1 MTSATSSRILTL
13 LSLLQ
18 TRRGWSGQELAERLG
33 VTPRTV
39 RRDIDRLREL
49 EYRIEAWK
57 GPAGGYRLAAGS
69 ELPPLRFD
77 DEQAVA
83 IAVALRGAPA
93 LGVDIDEAAARALE
107 TVRQVMPSR
116 LRHRVD
122 GIRFTGPAD
131 ASPAARVA
139 PSVLEI
145 VSQAAR
151 ERHVLRFDY
160 TPSPE
165 TAPAAA
171 AESTPAAPRRVEP
184 HAVIARGGRWY
195 LVAWNLDRS
204 EWRVYRLDR
213 LTPRS
218 PLGASFDERTIPTG
232 DAGTFL
238 EARFKG
244 TSDANQWP
252 CAGDVLLR
260 VPAPE
265 AANWLPDA
273 TVMEVDATTCR
284 VHLGSWS
291 WTGVLASI
299 ARFDADFEVLGP
311 PELAVASA
319 ALATRFAPANGTAL
333 RKRLRDES
341 DGCARPSS
349 LGIADLGDTP

>member
-18 TRRGWSGQELAERLG
+18 TRRGWSGQELAERLQ

-131 ASPAARVA
+131 ATPATRVD
-139 PSVLEI
+139 PRVLET
-145 VSQAAR
+145 VSEAAR
-151 ERHVLRFDY
+151 ERRVLRFDY
-160 TPSPE
+160 TPNPE
-165 TAPAAA
+165 AAPASNS
-171 AESTPAAPRRVEP
+171 ESTPVAPRRVEP
-184 HAVIARGGRWY
+184 HAVIARGARWY
-195 LVAWNLDRS
+195 LVAWNLDRAV
-204 EWRVYRLDR
+204 WRVYRLDR
-213 LTPRS
+213 ITPRA
-218 PLGASFDERTIPTG
+218 PLGASFEERSIPTG
-232 DAGTFL
+232 DAATFI

-244 TSDANQWP
+244 ASEANEWP
-252 CAGDVLLR
+252 CSGEVLLR
-260 VPAPE
+260 VPAS
-265 AANWLPDA
+265 AAASWLPDA
-273 TVMEVDATTCR
+273 VVTEVDASTCR
-284 VHLGSWS
+284 VRLGSWS
-291 WTGVLASI
+291 WTGILASL
-299 ARFDADFEVLGP
+299 ARFDADFQVVGP
-311 PELAVASA
+311 PELAEA
-319 ALATRFAPANGTAL
+319 AATLAARFAAAAG
-333 RKRLRDES
+333 EH
-341 DGCARPSS
+341 
-349 LGIADLGDTP
+349 

>member
-18 TRRGWSGQELAERLG
+18 TRRGWSGQELAERLE

-93 LGVDIDEAAARALE
+93 LGVDIDEAATRALE

-131 ASPAARVA
+131 PATSPRVDPA
-139 PSVLEI
+139 VLEV
-145 VSQAAR
+145 VSEAAR
-151 ERHVLRFDY
+151 ERRVLRFDY
-160 TPSPE
+160 APE
-165 TAPAAA
+165 SGASAPD
-171 AESTPAAPRRVEP
+171 SSRPALPRRVEP
-184 HAVIARGGRWY
+184 HAVIAQGRRWY

-204 EWRVYRLDR
+204 EWRIYRLDR

-218 PLGASFDERTIPTG
+218 PLGASFDERSIPTG
-232 DAGTFL
+232 NAATFL
-238 EARFKG
+238 AARFKG
-244 TSDANQWP
+244 ASDDNEWP
-252 CAGDVLLR
+252 CSGEVLLR
-260 VPAPE
+260 VPAS
-265 AANWLPDA
+265 AAASWLPA
-273 TVMEVDATTCR
+273 AAVTEVDATTCR
-284 VHLGSWS
+284 VRLGSWS
-291 WTGVLASI
+291 WTGILASL
-299 ARFDADFEVLGP
+299 ARFDADFQVVGP
-311 PELAVASA
+311 RELSAESA
-319 ALATRFAPANGTAL
+319 ALAARFAAATSPDTDTDTDTSTATSTATPTSPAPTA
-333 RKRLRDES
+333 
-341 DGCARPSS
+341 PM
-349 LGIADLGDTP
+349 P

>member
-1 MTSATSSRILTL
+1 MASATSSRILTL

-83 IAVALRGAPA
+83 IAVALRGARA

-131 ASPAARVA
+131 ASFAARVA
-139 PSVLEI
+139 PSVLEF

-151 ERHVLRFDY
+151 ERRVVRFDY
-160 TPSPE
+160 VPSPE
-165 TAPAAA
+165 TTPTSD
-171 AESTPAAPRRVEP
+171 AESTPPPPRRVEP

-218 PLGASFDERTIPTG
+218 PLGANFDEREIPSG
-232 DAGTFL
+232 DAATFL

-244 TSDANQWP
+244 AQDVNEWP
-252 CAGDVLLR
+252 CVGEVLLQ
-260 VPAPE
+260 VPAGE
-265 AANWLPDA
+265 AASWLPDA
-273 TVMEVDATTCR
+273 VVTEVDDTTCR
-284 VHLGSWS
+284 VRFGSWS
-291 WTGVLASI
+291 WTGILASI
-299 ARFDADFEVLGP
+299 ARFDADFEVVGP
-311 PELAVASA
+311 PELAEAAA
-319 ALATRFAPANGTAL
+319 ALAARFAAAAGE
-333 RKRLRDES
+333 R
-341 DGCARPSS
+341 
-349 LGIADLGDTP
+349 

>member
-18 TRRGWSGQELAERLG
+18 TRRDWSGQELADRLD

-93 LGVDIDEAAARALE
+93 LGVDIDEAAARALQ

-122 GIRFTGPAD
+122 GIRFTG
-131 ASPAARVA
+131 SAAAMVEMRVD
-139 PSVLEI
+139 PDVLEI
-145 VSQAAR
+145 VSTATR
-151 ERHVLRFDY
+151 DRLVLRFDY
-160 TPSPE
+160 TPSPTSE
-165 TAPAAA
+165 SGSADD
-171 AESTPAAPRRVEP
+171 STPVAPRRVEP

-195 LVAWNLDRS
+195 LVAWKLDS
-204 EWRVYRLDR
+204 AEWRVYRLDR
-213 LTPRS
+213 ITPRVQ
-218 PLGASFDERTIPTG
+218 LGAQFEERSIPTG
-232 DAGTFL
+232 DARTFL

-244 TSDANQWP
+244 ASDANEWP
-252 CAGDVLLR
+252 CTGDVLLR
-260 VPAPE
+260 VPAFE
-265 AANWLPDA
+265 AASWLPDA
-273 TVMEVDATTCR
+273 LITEVDEISCLVR
-284 VHLGSWS
+284 LGSWS
-291 WTGVLASI
+291 WTGLLASI
-299 ARFDADFEVLGP
+299 ARFDADFDVVGP
-311 PELAVASA
+311 PELAEAAA
-319 ALATRFAPANGTAL
+319 ALAARFAAAA
-333 RKRLRDES
+333 
-341 DGCARPSS
+341 DGAP
-349 LGIADLGDTP
+349 